1 MRRLWAVSWS
11 SDPSSDPE
19 IDRVIHEP
27 SRLKIM
33 AQLYVVE
40 SADYTFLMKQL
51 GFTWGNISSH
61 LTKLEEAGYV
71 AIEKEFVDKKPRT
84 TLSLTKEGRTAF
96 QNYRRTIRSVLEDIP
111 E

>member
-1 MRRLWAVSWS
+1 MWALSKKNEPNA
-11 SDPSSDPE
+11 DLE

-51 GFTWGNISSH
+51 GFTWGNLSSH
-61 LTKLEEAGYV
+61 LARLEKEGYV
-71 AIEKEFVDKKPRT
+71 LVEKEFIDRKPRT
-84 TLSLTKEGRTAF
+84 TLSLTEAGRKAF
-96 QNYRRTIRSVLEDIP
+96 REYREVIKSVIE
-111 E
+111 

>member
-1 MRRLWAVSWS
+1 MWALSKKNEPNA
-11 SDPSSDPE
+11 DLE

-51 GFTWGNISSH
+51 GFTWGNLSSH
-61 LTKLEEAGYV
+61 LTRLEKEGYV
-71 AIEKEFVDKKPRT
+71 LVEKEFVDKKPRT
-84 TLSLTKEGRTAF
+84 TLCLTDAGRKAF
-96 QNYRRTIRSVLEDIP
+96 NRYRAIMKDVIEELP

>member
-1 MRRLWAVSWS
+1 MSKKNEPDADL
-11 SDPSSDPE
+11 E

-51 GFTWGNISSH
+51 GFTWGNLSSH
-61 LTKLEEAGYV
+61 LARLEKAGYV
-71 AIEKEFVDKKPRT
+71 LVEKEFVDKKPRT
-84 TLSLTKEGRTAF
+84 TLSLTESGRKAF
-96 QNYRRTIRSVLEDIP
+96 REYRKTIKSVIEELP

>member
-1 MRRLWAVSWS
+1 LSKKNEYDA
-11 SDPSSDPE
+11 DLE

-51 GFTWGNISSH
+51 DFTWGNLSSH
-61 LTKLEEAGYV
+61 LSRLEKEGYV
-71 AIEKEFVDKKPRT
+71 LVEKEFVDRKPRT
-84 TLSLTKEGRTAF
+84 TLSLTEAGRKAF
-96 QNYRRTIRSVLEDIP
+96 IEYRKAIKAVIEKIP

>member
-1 MRRLWAVSWS
+1 MSKKNEPDADL
-11 SDPSSDPE
+11 E

-51 GFTWGNISSH
+51 DFTWGNLSSH
-61 LTKLEEAGYV
+61 LSRLEKEGYV
-71 AIEKEFVDKKPRT
+71 LVEKEFVDRKPRT
-84 TLSLTKEGRTAF
+84 TLSLTEAGRKAF
-96 QNYRRTIRSVLEDIP
+96 IEYRKAIKAVIEKIP

>member
-1 MRRLWAVSWS
+1 MTKSNDS
-11 SDPSSDPE
+11 NPDPE
-19 IDRVIHEP
+19 IDKVIHEP

-51 GFTWGNISSH
+51 RFTWGNLSSH
-61 LTKLEEAGYV
+61 LSKLEETGYV
-71 AIEKEFVDKKPRT
+71 KIEKEFVDKKPRT
-84 TLSLTKEGRTAF
+84 TLSLTKEGRMAF
-96 QNYRRTIRSVLEDIP
+96 QDYRSTIRAVFENIP